1 MLYICIHISHVS
13 LYYKGVSQQQAI
25 VRELENKGSISANT
39 MKLLED
45 KLKEKEVGRWVYEFV
60 GL

>member
-1 MLYICIHISHVS
+1 MYILHISHVS
-13 LYYKGVSQQQAI
+13 LYYTGVSQQQAI

-45 KLKEKEVGRWVYEFV
+45 KLKEKEVWVCVYV
-60 GL
+60 CM